1 MVDDSGF
8 NRMVVRFGALV
19 TVLAIAI
26 EPFSQQ
32 LVQYRQAFR
41 ESEGG
46 SVSQALRYDKGSK
59 TVMFMREYT
68 GKQIAVIVIT
78 IHFTRHLLFLAMQEY
93 LHMIIANSFQS
104 TNKDA

>member
-1 MVDDSGF
+1 MVKLYMVDDSGF

-41 ESEGG
+41 ESDGG

-68 GKQIAVIVIT
+68 GKQIAAIFTT
-78 IHFTRHLLFLAMQEY
+78 IHFPRHSSIL
-93 LHMIIANSFQS
+93 S
-104 TNKDA
+104 DAGVCAYDYC